1 MIQTD
6 GFEGLD
12 NLDLASVTGR
22 LVGVGSS
29 FTILSAKHF
38 KLPLRLNLMKAGAQP
53 GIKYPVYFPFI
64 LDFT

>member
-12 NLDLASVTGR
+12 NQDLASITGR

-29 FTILSAKHF
+29 FTILRAKHF
-38 KLPLRLNLMKAGAQP
+38 KLPLRLNFMKAGALP
-53 GIKYPVYFPFI
+53 GSKYPVYSPFL